1 MIRKFEKND
10 IDSVMQIWKDENI
23 KAHAFI
29 SKEFWESNYNNVKES
44 LPNAEIYVY
53 ILEEKIVGFIGL
65 NNNYIEGIFVDTNN
79 QCKGIGSSL
88 LDKAKEKRNSLTLKV
103 YQKNKNAI
111 NFYEKNDFVIENKDI
126 DESTNEIEYTM
137 IWNKFLYHEWK
148 DKKI

>member
-65 NNNYIEGIFVDTNN
+65 NNNYIEGIFVDTKN
-79 QCKGIGSSL
+79 QCKSIRSSL
-88 LDKAKEKRNSLTLKV
+88 KKK
-103 YQKNKNAI
+103 QKK
-111 NFYEKNDFVIENKDI
+111 KK
-126 DESTNEIEYTM
+126 
-137 IWNKFLYHEWK
+137 KFSNTK
-148 DKKI
+148 SISKK